1 MIWMLLTP
9 AAKRI
14 WPFLVDQKSTAI
26 GLWCRSEAT
35 WRWSYSINNTRF
47 VTFCHLQWYH
57 EKIYGVVGF
66 KLSEELNNGEMTHKL
81 ALCSFFFNCNS
92 GYSQPSG
99 STCSIHLPALTA
111 AQWISKTCLH
121 HPVISSRPPRQTS
134 DSKNWPGNTAA
145 STAEMVQVLALKEV
159 TTISVNL
166 AMKRTHIR
174 KCCINES

>member
-1 MIWMLLTP
+1 MDDPSCQKDLTFSRWP
-9 AAKRI
+9 AIPPNR
-14 WPFLVDQKSTAI
+14 PVMQ
-26 GLWCRSEAT
+26 E
-35 WRWSYSINNTRF
+35 WSDLAVILHHQYRLRF

-66 KLSEELNNGEMTHKL
+66 KPSVCWTMGKWPDSWLSAVAISTAK
-81 ALCSFFFNCNS
+81 

-99 STCSIHLPALTA
+99 SACSIHLPALTA
-111 AQWISKTCLH
+111 AQWISKTCHH

-145 STAEMVQVLALKEV
+145 STTEMVQVLALKEV